1 MDQYLVIGAGYLGQN
16 IANVLNEECVVT
28 VTSTTQSKADALGGV
43 GTYQKKL
50 NAGAN
55 GAKYDVLD
63 NQDGMCI
70 CIAPSRGSSYED
82 VFIKGVDALV
92 EQLKERLRG
101 RDLHLTFISST
112 GVYGN
117 QNGCIAY
124 ETLTPD
130 YRDTTASI
138 LSGAEN
144 KLLSLE
150 NESTKVCILRL
161 GGIYGP
167 GRDMASWFKQVAGQ
181 PVAMDGEHACAWIHV
196 EDAAEAAA
204 FAYRKKLTGVYNVCD
219 DWKYSRREIGSLICD
234 KEGLP
239 PILWNAEGFNTQ
251 RSTNARVGNSKIKR
265 AGFKLKHESMLV

>member
-1 MDQYLVIGAGYLGQN
+1 MEQYLVVGGGYLGQQ
-16 IANVLNEECVVT
+16 ITSVLDDKTQVT
-28 VTSTTQSKADALGGV
+28 ITSTTHTKAEALGGV
-43 GTYQKKL
+43 GTFQAKL
-50 NAGAN
+50 HAGAQ

-63 NQDGMCI
+63 NKDGIVI
-70 CIAPSRGSSYED
+70 CMAPSRGSSYED

-92 EQLKERLRG
+92 EQLKSRLRG

-117 QNGCIAY
+117 QGGCIAY

-130 YRDTTASI
+130 FKDPTARI
-138 LSGAEN
+138 LSSAED

-181 PVAMDGEHACAWIHV
+181 PVAMAGEHACAWVHV
-196 EDAAEAAA
+196 EDAAEAVA
-204 FAYRKKLTGVYNVCD
+204 FAYQKKLSGVYNVCD

-239 PILWNAEGFNTQ
+239 PILWNAEGFQGQRNTD
-251 RSTNARVGNSKIKR
+251 ARVGNSKIKR
-265 AGFKLKHESMLV
+265 AGFKLKHESMLD